1 MCTILFAYKAH
12 PEYDFIFLGNRDEF
26 RNRPS
31 KEAHFWPSHPNV
43 LAGIDL
49 EKGGTWTGI
58 SKEGRV
64 AFLTNHR
71 DGSLPVKNK
80 VSRGNLTRDF
90 LIGDMDP
97 LMYLEDIQN
106 KREDYD
112 PFNLVVGTK
121 DELYFYSNIENKIQ
135 MIDPGVYGLSNAFL
149 DTPWYKVKKAKNRF
163 IGLLEKEFSV
173 DQLFDI
179 LSDTEKPPIDKLPD
193 TGVSLEWEK
202 TLSSICIDTP
212 EYGTQFKTVMLVD
225 NKKEVRFHEKI
236 YDNKGKWNDNGSIF
250 SIS

>member
-1 MCTILFAYKAH
+1 M
-12 PEYDFIFLGNRDEF
+12 GNRDEF

-31 KEAHFWPSHPNV
+31 KEAHFWLTHSNV

-58 SKEGRV
+58 SKEGRI

-71 DGSLPVKNK
+71 DGSIPLKNK

-90 LIGDMDP
+90 LIGSMSP
-97 LMYLEDIQN
+97 LEYLQDIQN
-106 KREDYD
+106 RRDDYD
-112 PFNLVVGTK
+112 PFNLVVGIQ
-121 DELYFYSNIENKIQ
+121 DELYYYSNIENKIS
-135 MIDPGVYGLSNAFL
+135 IIEPGVYGLSNAFL
-149 DTPWYKVKKAKNRF
+149 DTPWYKVEKAKNRF
-163 IGLLEKEFSV
+163 QGLLDTGFSV

-179 LSDTEKPPIDKLPD
+179 LSDTEIPPVEELPN

-202 TLSSICIDTP
+202 TLSSICIDTS

-225 NKKEVRFHEKI
+225 KKKEVRFHEKI
-236 YDNKGKWNDNGSIF
+236 YDAKGNWNDNGSIF
-250 SIS
+250 NIA